1 MTRIRPILFLA
12 LCIASSAGASGEIF
26 PRPAELLPDV
36 AFWVRIF
43 SAVDSDRGLLH
54 DNRRL
59 DIVYA
64 EIDVPLELPDGT
76 RQRRVDAER
85 KRIESALT
93 ALGAGKREALAPGE
107 AEVLEL
113 WGGDTDSATFREAAT
128 RVRFQ
133 RGLAD
138 RFRRGLE
145 RSGRWRA
152 FIEREFAEQGLPVEL
167 AALPHVES
175 SYDPAARSHVGA
187 SGIWQFTRSTAV
199 RFVRVDHV
207 LDERNDPFS
216 ATKAAG
222 QLLAYNYSITGNWPT
237 AITAYNHGLSGI
249 RRAMREYGDT
259 AYVDILRHYDGRT
272 FGFASRN
279 FYVAFLAAL
288 QVDQQADQYF
298 PGLRREPP
306 EDYETAQ
313 LGNYI
318 SAATLSRHLG
328 VPAGELARHNGALQA
343 TIWQGSKLVPR
354 DYELRVPA
362 RLLSLPIAEVL
373 GAIPGAE
380 WQADQ
385 LPDLFHTIGRG
396 DTLSEIAQAYGTSVA
411 TLVALNNLDSRNRIR
426 AGQQLRLPA
435 AGPAPAA
442 DEAVEAETVAAVAT
456 APAAA
461 GELAEAAPAALT
473 GEGVSGEGGA
483 EPGAAELV
491 ADQQTEL
498 LSDPS
503 DYTVRADDT
512 IEVQPLET
520 LGHYADWLGIRTQRL
535 RDLNRFAFGS
545 PVAVGQ
551 RIRLDFGE
559 VDAAQFESRRVAYH
573 RTQQDSYFREHVI
586 TGVREHLVRRGE
598 SIWVLSLREYGVPLW
613 LFRQYN
619 PELDLHRVRPGVKV
633 QFPVLADGDPG

>member
-1 MTRIRPILFLA
+1 
-12 LCIASSAGASGEIF
+12 
-26 PRPAELLPDV
+26 
-36 AFWVRIF
+36 
-43 SAVDSDRGLLH
+43 
-54 DNRRL
+54 
-59 DIVYA
+59 
-64 EIDVPLELPDGT
+64 
-76 RQRRVDAER
+76 
-85 KRIESALT
+85 
-93 ALGAGKREALAPGE
+93 
-107 AEVLEL
+107 
-113 WGGDTDSATFREAAT
+113 
-128 RVRFQ
+128 
-133 RGLAD
+133 
-138 RFRRGLE
+138 
-145 RSGRWRA
+145 
-152 FIEREFAEQGLPVEL
+152 
-167 AALPHVES
+167 
-175 SYDPAARSHVGA
+175 
-187 SGIWQFTRSTAV
+187 
-199 RFVRVDHV
+199 
-207 LDERNDPFS
+207 
-216 ATKAAG
+216 
-222 QLLAYNYSITGNWPT
+222 
-237 AITAYNHGLSGI
+237 
-249 RRAMREYGDT
+249 MREYGDT

-288 QVDQQADQYF
+288 QVDQQADRYF

-306 EDYETAQ
+306 EDYETAR

-328 VPAGELARHNGALQA
+328 VAAGELAQHNGALQG

-354 DYELRVPA
+354 DYELRVPS
-362 RLLSLPIAEVL
+362 RLLALPIADVL
-373 GAIPGAE
+373 GEIPGAE

-442 DEAVEAETVAAVAT
+442 DEAIEAETVAAVAP
-456 APAAA
+456 APAATE
-461 GELAEAAPAALT
+461 ELAEAAPAAL
-473 GEGVSGEGGA
+473 SGESA
-483 EPGAAELV
+483 SDAGAATIV

-503 DYTVRADDT
+503 DYTVRADET

-535 RDLNRFAFGS
+535 RDLNRFAFGT

-551 RIRLDFGE
+551 RIRLDFGA

-573 RTQQDSYFREHVI
+573 RAQQDSYFREHVI
-586 TGVREHLVRRGE
+586 TGVREHLVLRGE

-619 PELDLHRVRPGVKV
+619 PELDLHRVLPGVKV
-633 QFPVLADGDPG
+633 QFPVLADSNPG